1 MIYSFQTIYSYSI
14 QFVGSRLSAVTSA
27 EKTISAIESPDFY
40 WQFRLDRLA
49 NKMGAALPYSASN
62 YEGKTPKAL
71 YDAYYLD
78 LTLQGKMDGFDWVA
92 EKEISDTEWIS
103 VYKQICNW
111 SKSTVKSNKPDTS
124 NLPAS
129 DFDLIKQFYPQLN
142 FRDLETPF
150 SPEEVGSNFPYNNMK
165 EMLTAAMKGSLNVP
179 GYSGK
184 TFTSLE
190 ATEIK
195 ADLAKLKEKT
205 MKKVDEIFA
214 DTMKYATNPYP
225 DDQAKK
231 HYKAL
236 KAKLADFPQT
246 PQAWEQYRANVEK
259 EVDEMARL
267 ASKPDDHH
275 HHHGDE
281 GHDDHVSPAQEFQ
294 QKYGRNL
301 DEMQERMNAFK
312 ADPEGFMEKSIIE
325 KYGKAGLD
333 VWKKSQEFSNN
344 MSVMSEA
351 DKKAAEKAFSDF
363 LNKA

>member
-1 MIYSFQTIYSYSI
+1 
-14 QFVGSRLSAVTSA
+14 
-27 EKTISAIESPDFY
+27 
-40 WQFRLDRLA
+40 
-49 NKMGAALPYSASN
+49 
-62 YEGKTPKAL
+62 
-71 YDAYYLD
+71 
-78 LTLQGKMDGFDWVA
+78 MDGFDWVT

-103 VYKQICNW
+103 VYKQICSW

-150 SPEEVGSNFPYNNMK
+150 SAEEVGSSFPYKNMK

-179 GYSGK
+179 GYTGK

-190 ATEIK
+190 ATEVK

-214 DTMKYATNPYP
+214 DAMNYATNPYP
-225 DDQAKK
+225 DEQAKK

-236 KAKLADFPQT
+236 KAKLADFPQS

-275 HHHGDE
+275 HHDGD
-281 GHDDHVSPAQEFQ
+281 GDDNHVSPAQEFQ